1 MREREMQFPLRVSR
15 DRLDPVLP
23 LANKLRITRNSKM
36 FLMKKWRTRLS

>member
-23 LANKLRITRNSKM
+23 LGQQASDYAKQQNVPDEEIENGV
-36 FLMKKWRTRLS
+36 